1 MAAKRKTEF
10 TVGLF
15 VAGGMSLAI
24 IAVVWLGMSHFLEKG
39 SFYAAYFNESVQGL
53 DRDSP
58 VKYRGVAVGRVQ
70 SIEVAPD
77 GKLIQVVLK
86 IESGQKLDAETIAQL
101 KVVGITG
108 SMFIELDRRKKGEP
122 DRSPPLNFPSKYP
135 IVVTRPSDM
144 SVLFQGIGDFMSQ
157 IKSLDLKG
165 ISDKLKQTLD
175 SSNQVIA
182 DADIKNLSAS
192 LSVVLGKAST
202 NLDSL
207 QSTLGRVEK
216 IAADNERQIK
226 SSIDQ
231 LQQSL
236 VSMNSLLAK
245 SSALVSGSDA
255 ALVQLRPNLFS
266 AVQNIEKVTDGLNML
281 LDQLGQQPSRLLYG
295 QPPRLRQEEF
305 DGERP

>member
-1 MAAKRKTEF
+1 MAAKRTTEF

-15 VAGGMSLAI
+15 VAGGMALAI
-24 IAVVWLGMSHFLEKG
+24 IAVVWLGMSRFLEKG

-58 VKYRGVAVGRVQ
+58 VKYRGVAVGRVD
-70 SIEVAPD
+70 SIQVAPD

-86 IESGQKLDAETIAQL
+86 IESGQKLDAESIAQL

-108 SMFIELDRRKKGEP
+108 SMFIELDRRQKGEP
-122 DRSPPLNFPSKYP
+122 DRSPSLNFPSKYP
-135 IVVTRPSDM
+135 IVATRPSDM
-144 SVLFQGIGDFMSQ
+144 SVLLQGIGDFMSQ
-157 IKSLDLKG
+157 IKLLDLKG

-182 DADIKNLSAS
+182 DADMKNLSAN
-192 LSVVLGKAST
+192 LGAVLGKAGAS
-202 NLDSL
+202 LDSL
-207 QSTLGRVEK
+207 QSTLGRIEK
-216 IAADNERQIK
+216 IATDNERQIK
-226 SSIDQ
+226 ISIEQ

-236 VSMNSLLAK
+236 AGMNSLVAK

-255 ALVQLRPNLFS
+255 ALVQLRPQLLS
-266 AVQNIEKVTDGLNML
+266 AVQNMEKMTDGLNQL
-281 LDQLGQQPSRLLYG
+281 VDQLGQQPSRLLYG

-305 DGERP
+305 SDDGR

>member
-1 MAAKRKTEF
+1 MAGKRTTEF

-15 VAGGMSLAI
+15 VAGGMALAI
-24 IAVVWLGMSHFLEKG
+24 VAVVWLGMSRFFEKG
-39 SFYAAYFNESVQGL
+39 GYYAAYFNESVQGL

-70 SIEVAPD
+70 TIEVAPD

-86 IESGQKLDAETIAQL
+86 IESGQKLDTETVAQL

-108 SMFIELDRRKKGEP
+108 SIFIELDRRIKGEP
-122 DRSPPLNFPSKYP
+122 DRSPPLSFPSKYP
-135 IVVTRPSDM
+135 IVATRPSDM
-144 SVLFQGIGDFMSQ
+144 SVLLQGIGDFMSQ

-192 LSVVLGKAST
+192 LANVLGKAGA

-207 QSTLGRVEK
+207 QGTLGRIEK
-216 IAADNERQIK
+216 IAADNERQLK
-226 SSIDQ
+226 ASIEQ

-236 VSMNSLLAK
+236 ASMNSLLVK
-245 SSALVSGSDA
+245 SSALVSGGDA
-255 ALVQLRPNLFS
+255 ALVQLRPQLFS
-266 AVQNIEKVTDGLNML
+266 AVQNMEKMTDGLNRL
-281 LDQLGQQPSRLLYG
+281 VEQLGQQPSRLLYG
-295 QPPRLRQEEF
+295 QPPPLRQEEF
-305 DGERP
+305 EEGR

>member
-1 MAAKRKTEF
+1 MAGKRTTEF

-15 VAGGMSLAI
+15 VAGGMALAI
-24 IAVVWLGMSHFLEKG
+24 VAVVWLGMSRFLEKG
-39 SFYAAYFNESVQGL
+39 GYYAAYFNESVQGL

-86 IESGQKLDAETIAQL
+86 IESGQKLDTETVAQL

-108 SMFIELDRRKKGEP
+108 SIFIELDRRKKGEP

-135 IVVTRPSDM
+135 IVATRPSDM

-192 LSVVLGKAST
+192 LGVVLGKAST

-207 QSTLGRVEK
+207 KSTLGRVEK
-216 IAADNERQIK
+216 IAADNERQLK
-226 SSIDQ
+226 ASIEQ

-255 ALVQLRPNLFS
+255 TLVQLRPHLFS
-266 AVQNIEKVTDGLNML
+266 AVQNMEKMTDGLTQL
-281 LDQLGQQPSRLLYG
+281 LDQLSQQPSRLLYG

-305 DGERP
+305 EEQRR

>member
-1 MAAKRKTEF
+1 MAGKRTTEF

-15 VAGGMSLAI
+15 VAGGMALAI
-24 IAVVWLGMSHFLEKG
+24 VAVVWLGMSRFLEKG
-39 SFYAAYFNESVQGL
+39 GYYAAYFNESVQGL

-86 IESGQKLDAETIAQL
+86 IESGQKLDTETVAQL

-108 SMFIELDRRKKGEP
+108 SIFIELDRRIKGEP
-122 DRSPPLNFPSKYP
+122 DRSPPLSFPSKYP
-135 IVVTRPSDM
+135 IVATRPSDM

-192 LSVVLGKAST
+192 LGVVLGKAST

-207 QSTLGRVEK
+207 KSTLGRVEK
-216 IAADNERQIK
+216 IAADNERQLK
-226 SSIDQ
+226 ASIEQ

>member
-1 MAAKRKTEF
+1 MAAKRTTEF

-15 VAGGMSLAI
+15 VAGGMALAI
-24 IAVVWLGMSHFLEKG
+24 VAVVWLGMSRFLEKG
-39 SFYAAYFNESVQGL
+39 SYYAAYFNESVQGL

-77 GKLIQVVLK
+77 GKLIQVMLK
-86 IESGQKLDAETIAQL
+86 IESGQKLDSETVAQL

-135 IVVTRPSDM
+135 IVATMPSDISM
-144 SVLFQGIGDFMSQ
+144 LLQGIGDFMGQ

-182 DADIKNLSAS
+182 DADMKNLSAS
-192 LSVVLGKAST
+192 LAVVLSKAST
-202 NLDSL
+202 NLDRL
-207 QSTLGRVEK
+207 QSTLGRIEK

-226 SSIDQ
+226 GSIEQ

-236 VSMNSLLAK
+236 VNMNSLLAK

-266 AVQNIEKVTDGLNML
+266 AVQNMEKVTEGLNHL
-281 LDQLGQQPSRLLYG
+281 LEQLGQQPSRLLYG

-305 DGERP
+305 EAERP